1 MRLSTCVFQ
10 FFDQYL
16 LNIKGVSRQTIKT
29 YRAAFSLFLPFAADR
44 LSIKIDSLRIEHL
57 TPSLILDFLEHLEK
71 DRRNIPATRNQRLAA
86 IKSMAKMIRFMHP
99 QYRKL
104 ADQILGIPQ
113 KRTPKKLI
121 GFLHPDEAFKV
132 FRSVK
137 LNRPNGVR
145 DATILHLLYDSGARA
160 SEIAALNL
168 DYFDPQKKL
177 MTILGKANRYRQV
190 KLEEKTVQFLKL
202 YIKKYRTHPKP
213 IYRHRLFI
221 NQRGTGMTRY
231 GIYKTCKK
239 YLSATLSPKRLKW
252 LNPVHSFRHGCAM
265 SMLYRGRSISEIK
278 NHLGHENANSTMAY
292 LHMEMTH
299 MRSVQNL
306 LIEYMQA
313 NLADDKQIDELID
326 WENRKEI
333 LEWLDSL

>member
-16 LNIKGVSRQTIKT
+16 LRIKGVSRQTIKT

-44 LSIKIDSLRIEHL
+44 LCIKIESLRVEHL
-57 TPSLILDFLEHLEK
+57 TPALILDFLDHLEK
-71 DRRNIPATRNQRLAA
+71 DRRNIPVTRNQRLAA

-168 DYFDPQKKL
+168 DYFDPQKKV

-190 KLEEKTVQFLKL
+190 KLEMKTVQFIKL
-202 YIKKYRTHPKP
+202 YVKKYRTNPKP
-213 IYRHRLFI
+213 MYRHRLFI
-221 NQRGTGMTRY
+221 NQRGTQMTRY
-231 GIYKTCKK
+231 GIYKICKK
-239 YLSATLSPKRLKW
+239 YLCAALSPKRLKW

-265 SMLYRGRSISEIK
+265 AMLYSGHSISEIK
-278 NHLGHENANSTMAY
+278 NHLGHQNANSTMAY

-299 MRSVQNL
+299 MRSVQNR
-306 LIEYMQA
+306 LIEYMKA
-313 NLADDKQIDELID
+313 KLADDKQIDELID